1 MSSFLFSFFGL
12 LTLLALLEAGLAR
25 SLGKRPL
32 RRALLLSLL
41 WLTFSVIYG
50 GYLGKTRGLSAALD
64 FGAMYGLE
72 YLLSIDNLFAFYGT
86 FRLFRIRGAAQG
98 HLLTVG
104 VLLAVLLRAL
114 LIWAGLSLVRK
125 YEAVFPLFGILLFVA
140 AVRLSRKPD
149 SEPVIPG
156 ARLLGNLSPPSEGER
171 PRGLRVRCGR
181 TLRSPRL
188 LALLSIE
195 LADLLFALDSV
206 PAAFAITLDPTV
218 VFPANL
224 CAVMGLRSLYPLVQH
239 AADNLQWLNRA
250 IPWVL
255 ALMGGELCLKPWLS
269 VPTLGTAVLIAS
281 LFLVAFLASAR
292 RKGLRNQGGP

>member
-1 MSSFLFSFFGL
+1 MSSFLFWFFGL

-41 WLTFSVIYG
+41 WLTFSAAYG

-86 FRLFRIRGAAQG
+86 FRLFHIRGAAQG

-114 LIWAGLSLVRK
+114 LIWAGLSLLRT
-125 YEAVFPLFGILLFVA
+125 YEAVFPLLGILLFVA
-140 AVRLSRKPD
+140 AVRLSRNPD
-149 SEPVIPG
+149 SGSVIPG
-156 ARLLGNLSPPSEGER
+156 ARLLGTLIPPSEEER
-171 PRGLRVRCGR
+171 SRGLLVRCGR

-195 LADLLFALDSV
+195 FADLLFALDSV

-255 ALMGGELCLKPWLS
+255 ALMGGELCLKPWFS
-269 VPTLGTAVLIAS
+269 VPTLNTAVLIAS
-281 LFLVAFLASAR
+281 LFLGAFLASAR
-292 RKGLRNQGGP
+292 RKS